1 MLVIRLQV
9 VLEVDNE
16 SGCDGGEQTGLPPRK
31 VRITIEVNTRE
42 RKDAHEDQ
50 AGVQVFI
57 VFLHE
62 VAVVL
67 VGFSLKL
74 VVEFDAG
81 ADSERDG
88 NALSIASFRLEG
100 EGTRQ

>member
-1 MLVIRLQV
+1 MKADATA
-9 VLEVDNE
+9 ENKPDY
-16 SGCDGGEQTGLPPRK
+16 PRK
-31 VRITIEVNTRE
+31 ARITIEVNTGE

-50 AGVQVFI
+50 GGVQVFI

-74 VVEFDAG
+74 VIELNAG
-81 ADSERDG
+81 TASSPEEIRKER
-88 NALSIASFRLEG
+88 RQCLEH
-100 EGTRQ
+100 

>member
-1 MLVIRLQV
+1 M
-9 VLEVDNE
+9 
-16 SGCDGGEQTGLPPRK
+16 
-31 VRITIEVNTRE
+31 EVNTRE

-50 AGVQVFI
+50 GGVQVFI

-74 VVEFDAG
+74 VVELDAG
-81 ADSERDG
+81 A
-88 NALSIASFRLEG
+88 ASRSKEVRK
-100 EGTRQ
+100 EMAMP